1 MTTRRAHS
9 NALPLLRDPARDM
22 VPPMTDRRELGG
34 WLALLV
40 VTGLALYLCWQLLE
54 PFRDVLLWAALLA
67 VAFRPVQNYLV
78 EKSGRPAL
86 SALVS
91 CGIVVVVLVLPLAFV
106 IVVVVGELAD
116 LATTLPGDVVAF
128 FDPDKPWVQ
137 HVHDWIDADSLQA
150 LRSREFY
157 VQQLIAMRATL
168 SDWTLGLLSNLLE
181 AVVKIVLVLFTLF
194 YLFLDGPQ
202 LVEAFRQRLPLDA
215 EQSAA
220 IVRRTREVI
229 DASLYGVLAIAVLQ
243 GTLGGLAFWVLGVP
257 SPAIWGMV
265 MTITALIPLI
275 GTPVVWIPVAIYL
288 LGNGHW
294 GKAIGLLI
302 WGGLVI
308 SQVDNFLRPKLVGR
322 RAGLHPLVIFFAVL
336 GGLKVFGFL
345 GLFVGPVVV
354 AVTLALLDVLRL
366 GDTTPLL
373 PAKSADPS
381 TSESGKPAD
390 AD

>member
-1 MTTRRAHS
+1 
-9 NALPLLRDPARDM
+9 
-22 VPPMTDRRELGG
+22 MTDRRELGG

-40 VTGLALYLCWQLLE
+40 ATGLALYICWLLLE

-86 SALVS
+86 SSLAS
-91 CGIVVVVLVLPLAFV
+91 CVIVAVVLVLPFAFI
-106 IVVVVGELAD
+106 IVVVVDELAT
-116 LATTLPGDVVAF
+116 LATTLPGEVVAF

-137 HVHDWIDADSLQA
+137 HAHTWVEPYISLEA

-181 AVVKIVLVLFTLF
+181 ALVKIVLVLFTLF

-202 LVEAFRQRLPLDA
+202 LVEAVRQRLPLDA
-215 EQSAA
+215 EHSAA

-243 GTLGGLAFWVLGVP
+243 GILGGLAFWVLGVP
-257 SPAIWGMV
+257 SPALWGMV
-265 MTITALIPLI
+265 MTITALIPVV
-275 GTPVVWIPVAIYL
+275 GTPIVWVPVASYL
-288 LGNGHW
+288 LAIGDW

-336 GGLKVFGFL
+336 GGLRVFGFL

-366 GDTTPLL
+366 GDTTPLT
-373 PAKSADPS
+373 PVKEEGGEAVNQSIKSGD
-381 TSESGKPAD
+381 
-390 AD
+390 